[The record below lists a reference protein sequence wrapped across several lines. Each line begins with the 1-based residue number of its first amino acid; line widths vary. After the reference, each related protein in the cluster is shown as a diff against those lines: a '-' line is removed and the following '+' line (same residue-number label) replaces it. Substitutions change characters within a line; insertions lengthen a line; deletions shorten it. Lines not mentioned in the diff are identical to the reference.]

1 MKIHT
6 KHFNDHQKEKKKH
19 QAEKKP
25 NPLPLKNFMILCKSF
40 TASAKLKRSLQ

>member
-6 KHFNDHQKEKKKH
+6 KHFNNHQKEKKIRQK
-19 QAEKKP
+19 KKP
-25 NPLPLKNFMILCKSF
+25 NPLPLKNLTIFCKSF